1 MTKIELQSQIQRKAQ
16 ELPLDLLQEVYDYM
30 EFILDK
36 RKRKPYSKTE
46 DLENWWQNISNFS
59 GDFMEQR
66 SQPQAENLRIEN
78 WVTE

>member
-30 EFILDK
+30 EFILEK
-36 RKRKPYSKTE
+36 RKRKPYSKIE

-59 GDFMEQR
+59 GDFMEKR
-66 SQPQAENLRIEN
+66 IQPPLDKNENLFE
-78 WVTE
+78 

>member
-30 EFILDK
+30 EFILEK

-59 GDFMEQR
+59 GDFMQKR
-66 SQPQAENLRIEN
+66 DQPPLDKNENLFE
-78 WVTE
+78 

>member
-1 MTKIELQSQIQRKAQ
+1 MTKIELQSQIQRKVQ

-30 EFILDK
+30 EFILEK
-36 RKRKPYSKTE
+36 RKRKPYSKIE

-66 SQPQAENLRIEN
+66 IQPPLDKNENLFE
-78 WVTE
+78 

>member
-30 EFILDK
+30 EFILEK
-36 RKRKPYSKTE
+36 RKRKPYSKIE

-66 SQPQAENLRIEN
+66 IQPPLDKNENLFE
-78 WVTE
+78 

>member
-30 EFILDK
+30 EFILEK

-66 SQPQAENLRIEN
+66 SQPPLDKNENLFE
-78 WVTE
+78 